1 MAYVLSATF
10 GARPDQPATMEGDYL
25 TTEPMMAHVNVEVV
39 EEEDP
44 GKAESSEASK
54 GGPLRIYTDEM
65 KAAGAGIVIINPQGV
80 YHYYSFLL
88 DYQENTNN
96 RAEYEALI
104 IGLEILMDLGAAK
117 VEIFGDSELV
127 INQLNGE
134 FKCRHITMA
143 GYYMAATQLLS
154 FWESEISVNHIPR
167 GSNLAAN
174 EMAQLASEVPIEE
187 RKYGVDVEI
196 QRRNLPSILERGFSL
211 DMMVLE
217 TEIEDWMSYIIHH
230 LKDPSSP
237 TSKKNRQQATKYVLW
252 AKNLLRKTPDG
263 LLLKCL
269 GQEESMRVMAEV
281 HEGICGAHQ
290 ARTKMRWLLRRGWAM
305 DFIGQIYPASSKGHT
320 FIIVATDYFT
330 KWVEA
335 SAVKSITS
343 AVVKNFI
350 ETKILHRYGVPETI
364 VTDRGPS
371 FISKEVEEFA
381 SRYKIKMIQSSPYY
395 PQSNGQAEA
404 NKKILVNI
412 IKRMVIDSPEKWHE
426 RLGNTLWAYRTSKR
440 ARTGTT
446 PYALTFG
453 QDAVL
458 PMEIN
463 VSSVRIQNQF
473 GLHSEE
479 YIEAMCQGIEDLDV
493 ARIKALNQIQEGKK
507 VVA

>member
-1 MAYVLSATF
+1 
-10 GARPDQPATMEGDYL
+10 
-25 TTEPMMAHVNVEVV
+25 
-39 EEEDP
+39 
-44 GKAESSEASK
+44 
-54 GGPLRIYTDEM
+54 
-65 KAAGAGIVIINPQGV
+65 
-80 YHYYSFLL
+80 
-88 DYQENTNN
+88 
-96 RAEYEALI
+96 
-104 IGLEILMDLGAAK
+104 
-117 VEIFGDSELV
+117 
-127 INQLNGE
+127 
-134 FKCRHITMA
+134 MA

-174 EMAQLASEVPIEE
+174 EMAQLASGMPIQE
-187 RKYGVDVEI
+187 RKYGIDVEI
-196 QRRNLPSILERGFSL
+196 QTRNLPSILDRGFSL
-211 DMMVLE
+211 DVMVLKAK
-217 TEIEDWMSYIIHH
+217 TEDWRAPIIHH
-230 LKDPSSP
+230 LNDPSSP

-281 HEGICGAHQ
+281 HEGICEAHQ
-290 ARTKMRWLLRRGWAM
+290 VGTKMRWLLRRYGYFWPDMEKDCKSYARGCEECQRHGPLQHVPSVPLNPVVKPWPFRGWAM

-343 AVVKNFI
+343 TVVKNFI

-381 SRYKIKMIQSSPYY
+381 SKYKIKMIQSSPYY

-404 NKKILVNI
+404 SNKILVNI

-426 RLGNTLWAYRTSKR
+426 MLGNTLWAYRTSKR
-440 ARTGTT
+440 AGTCTT

-473 GLHSEE
+473 GLHSAE

-493 ARIKALNQIQEGKK
+493 ARIEALNQIQEGKIAVARAYNKK
-507 VVA
+507 VKVKSFK